1 LRSLSGRSKGLSVAR
16 IGLGS
21 NVADARA
28 NVESAVHALSSVG
41 LVTARSSLYL
51 CAPWGVLEQDDF
63 INAVVV
69 LETELTPFDLLHT
82 LQKAERDLGRV
93 ATYRWGPRVIDLDI
107 LTYDDLALE
116 TPELTLPHPRLFERA
131 FVLAP
136 LAEIDPAYLPAYEGL
151 SPEVRAH
158 ARRI

>member
-1 LRSLSGRSKGLSVAR
+1 LSVAR

-28 NVESAVHALSSVG
+28 NVESAIRALSSVG
-41 LVTARSSLYL
+41 TVTARSSLYL

-69 LETELTPFDLLHT
+69 LETAPAPLDLLHA
-82 LQKAERDLGRV
+82 LQKIERDLGRV

-136 LAEIDPAYLPAYEGL
+136 LAEIDPAYIAAYEGL
-151 SPEVRAH
+151 PSEARAQVC
-158 ARRI
+158 RIEFT